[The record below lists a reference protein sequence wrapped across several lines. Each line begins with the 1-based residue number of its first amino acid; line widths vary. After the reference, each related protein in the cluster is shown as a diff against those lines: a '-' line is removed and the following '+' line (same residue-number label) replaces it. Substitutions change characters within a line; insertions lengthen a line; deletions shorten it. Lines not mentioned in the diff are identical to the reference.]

1 MVRGT
6 RIVWAPNALQ
16 SRKSI
21 FAYCNKRN
29 KSDVYSKKLN
39 VLFNESIKQASLL
52 HETGKPT
59 EFKNI
64 RLKIVSH
71 FELIYEVS
79 DTKITIIDIWDTR
92 QNPQDF
98 PIK

>member
-1 MVRGT
+1 MALK
-6 RIVWAPNALQ
+6 IVWSIDAQ
-16 SRKSI
+16 VSRRSI
-21 FAYCNKRN
+21 FEYWNKKN
-29 KSDVYSKKLN
+29 KSRVYSNKLN
-39 VLFNESIKQASLL
+39 ILFNESIKQASLL

-79 DTKITIIDIWDTR
+79 DTKITILDIWDTR

>member
-21 FAYCNKRN
+21 FAYWNKRN

-71 FELIYEVS
+71 FNSFMKFLIPKS
-79 DTKITIIDIWDTR
+79 QLSTSGTRDKIPKTF
-92 QNPQDF
+92 Q
-98 PIK
+98 

>member
-1 MVRGT
+1 MALK
-6 RIVWAPNALQ
+6 IVWSIDAQ
-16 SRKSI
+16 ISRRLI
-21 FAYCNKRN
+21 FEYWNKRN
-29 KSDVYSKKLN
+29 KSRVYSNKLN
-39 VLFNESIKQASLL
+39 LLFNDSLKQAALL

-59 EFKNI
+59 ELKNI

-79 DTKITIIDIWDTR
+79 DTKITVLDIWDTR